1 MSPSEQDN
9 TSLKN
14 ELEITSAVSVC
25 LVKSG
30 IRIAH
35 LIHFSPFDV
44 MLAGNA
50 VAPPKERPS
59 LSKPAILTDSILV
72 VVSPFSKP
80 ASILNSR
87 YLSISF
93 SSTSTLRVPGHAPA
107 PSTDLNCS

>member
-1 MSPSEQDN
+1 MVSPHPRRKVTMSPSEQDN

-44 MLAGNA
+44 ILAGNA

-59 LSKPAILTDSILV
+59 LSKPAILIDSILV
-72 VVSPFSKP
+72 VGLPSVFLNQPQFSTHD
-80 ASILNSR
+80 I
-87 YLSISF
+87 YLYLF
-93 SSTSTLRVPGHAPA
+93 HQYLH
-107 PSTDLNCS
+107 